1 MKRINLFALT
11 LFVVALCV
19 PPFAAAQQYTVPA
32 GDVFRQEGIASW
44 YGPGFDG
51 RPTASGEI
59 FNSALFTAAHP
70 DLPFGTFLLVTNKH
84 NNRQVSVRVND
95 RGPFV
100 ASRIIDVSKAAAEY
114 LDMVITG
121 TAPVVVEIL
130 QASYPPPLETKPITP
145 TVPQVIYY
153 PPAPQ
158 LPVQPSVVQQPV
170 PQQPILQQPSVEPVA
185 VTPPTTV
192 EHFPLSPVNTVY
204 LPPPVVSVPEILSPQ
219 VPGVKLIPNIN
230 PLPGKVYKLQ
240 VGSYKDPHSAL
251 NTFVK
256 LREAGLGPKYEP
268 YQDFYRVVL
277 PGILGTEVQSVTEKL
292 GIAGFN
298 EAVIKEDK

>member
-1 MKRINLFALT
+1 MKNIKLLAIT
-11 LFVVALCV
+11 LFVAALCI
-19 PPFAAAQQYTVPA
+19 PQFAVAQQYAAPA
-32 GDVFRQEGIASW
+32 GEVFKQEGIASW

-59 FNSALFTAAHP
+59 FDSTQFTAAHP

-114 LDMVITG
+114 LDIIITG
-121 TAPVVVEIL
+121 TAPVTVEIL
-130 QASYPPPLETKPITP
+130 QASYPPPLEVPSYTS

-158 LPVQPSVVQQPV
+158 VSVQPPAPQPK
-170 PQQPILQQPSVEPVA
+170 ITEPVYIA
-185 VTPPTTV
+185 PPATADYYTYQPTT
-192 EHFPLSPVNTVY
+192 TVY
-204 LPPPVVSVPEILSPQ
+204 LPPPAVTAPAPVAAVPEIQLPPIQ
-219 VPGVKLIPNIN
+219 GIKLIPNIS

-240 VGSYKDPHSAL
+240 VGAYKDPHMAV

-256 LREAGLGPKYEP
+256 LKDAGLGPKYEP
-268 YQDFYRVVL
+268 YMDFYRVVL
-277 PGILGTEVQSVTEKL
+277 EGIHGTEVQSVTEKL
-292 GIAGFN
+292 NRAGFH
-298 EAVIKEDK
+298 EAVIKEEK